1 MELKTLLQFVGT
13 AVSVV
18 GVTTLVACTPTGG
31 DWGEDMVPL
40 DSAPASS
47 AASSPT
53 WRQVHRVSISN
64 GAFVPAYTRIN
75 AGTVVMWKNK
85 DSQTHTVVG
94 DQLAD
99 LRSKPITLGKVYTYL
114 FDKPGTYTYHCAE
127 HPMETGTVEVLEQG
141 ASISSMPSLPPF
153 PGTVSRD
160 PW

>member
-1 MELKTLLQFVGT
+1 MAYRMLRKSVLRLAGV
-13 AVSVV
+13 VSVATV
-18 GVTTLVACTPTGG
+18 MVSCTPTGG
-31 DWGEDMVPL
+31 DVPETAVPSGGETT
-40 DSAPASS
+40 S

-99 LRSKPITLGKVYTYL
+99 LRSKSITLGKVHTFL
-114 FDKPGTYTYHCAE
+114 FDKPGMYTYHCGE
-127 HPMETGTVEVLEQG
+127 HPMENGTVEVLEQG
-141 ASISSMPSLPPF
+141 ASISSMPSLPSL

>member
-1 MELKTLLQFVGT
+1 MIRRIVLRLVGV
-13 AVSVV
+13 VSVAAV
-18 GVTTLVACTPTGG
+18 IVSCAPSEGDAPETTIPTEG
-31 DWGEDMVPL
+31 
-40 DSAPASS
+40 AATS

-99 LRSKPITLGKVYTYL
+99 LRSKSVTLGKVHTYL
-114 FDKPGTYTYHCAE
+114 FDKPGTYTYHCGE

-141 ASISSMPSLPPF
+141 ASISSMPSLPSL